1 MPWHIGSSDQ
11 CPAGKPYAVIKNG
24 TSEVSGCHE
33 SREKARRQM
42 AALYASEPKAVLPV
56 KAQVMDTDEL
66 EAWFAGRIPRRIL
79 SLPFGGPIPSAK
91 SKIGVDL
98 DGEWMG
104 PDLDPYG
111 PHKALRETRDRLVDF
126 HHSFAP
132 PGPGH
137 GDPTG
142 VMRGVILG
150 KSVLDT
156 EPEED
161 GYWSDI
167 WLRYGEK
174 RLALVKSLIKR
185 GGQLFGSSQ
194 PAGGVVKDPETGEIK
209 VWPHL
214 LQTLSPSPQNTLAV
228 LKPKAALDLIDNH
241 FPVHN
246 ALKAFLTDLDNLGAD
261 LPLTSYLDGGA
272 GDVAAKAGR
281 VLSARNERALREA
294 LTTFQSLLD
303 EMVAQRDQATPT
315 EGDAS

>member
-1 MPWHIGSSDQ
+1 M
-11 CPAGKPYAVIKNG
+11 
-24 TSEVSGCHE
+24 T
-33 SREKARRQM
+33 
-42 AALYASEPKAVLPV
+42 EPKAVLPI
-56 KAQVMDTDEL
+56 KAQLMDTDEL

-91 SKIGVDL
+91 SALGVDL
-98 DGEWMG
+98 DGEWFG

-111 PHKALRETRDRLVDF
+111 PHRALRETRDRLVDF
-126 HHSFAP
+126 HHSYDP
-132 PGPGH
+132 PGAGY

-150 KSVLDT
+150 KSVLDP

-161 GYWSDI
+161 GWWSDI
-167 WLRYGEK
+167 WLKHGEK

-194 PAGGVVKDPETGEIK
+194 PAGGVVKDRETGEIK

-228 LKPKAALDLIDNH
+228 LKPKAMLHAIEADSI
-241 FPVHN
+241 PVN
-246 ALKAFLTDLDNLGAD
+246 DALKAFLADLDNLGAD
-261 LPLTSYLDGGA
+261 LPLTSYLDRGA
-272 GDVAAKAGR
+272 GDAAAKAGR

-294 LTTFQSLLD
+294 LALIHKQLD
-303 EMVAQRDQATPT
+303 EMVGAQSTPI
-315 EGDAS
+315 EGDASD

>member
-1 MPWHIGSSDQ
+1 M
-11 CPAGKPYAVIKNG
+11 
-24 TSEVSGCHE
+24 E
-33 SREKARRQM
+33 STQA
-42 AALYASEPKAVLPV
+42 KAVLPV
-56 KAQVMDTDEL
+56 KAQVMDADEL
-66 EAWFAGRIPRRIL
+66 EAWFAGKIPRRIL

-91 SKIGVDL
+91 STLGVDL
-98 DGEWMG
+98 DGEWFG

-126 HHSFAP
+126 HHSYAP
-132 PGPGH
+132 PGHGY

-150 KSVLDT
+150 KSVLDP

-194 PAGGVVKDPETGEIK
+194 PAGGVVKDRETGEIK

-214 LQTLSPSPQNTLAV
+214 LQTLSPSPQNTLSV
-228 LKPKAALDLIDNH
+228 LRPKAALDLIDPT
-241 FPVHN
+241 FPVHDS
-246 ALKAFLTDLDNLGAD
+246 LKAFVADLDNLGAD

-294 LTTFQSLLD
+294 LSIIQAHLD
-303 EMVAQRDQATPT
+303 EMAGTQPPT